1 MDNSD
6 RLIIAEFPVSVLQR
20 QTDGQTNRQTDNED
34 IPTII
39 MTKSTHLTTK
49 LVIR

>member
-1 MDNSD
+1 MDYSD

-20 QTDGQTNRQTDNED
+20 QTDKQTLKIYQY
-34 IPTII
+34 II

-49 LVIR
+49 KRNHEVC

>member
-20 QTDGQTNRQTDNED
+20 QTDRQTYIED
-34 IPTII
+34 ISEYYYYL
-39 MTKSTHLTTK
+39 KRCLYFLK
-49 LVIR
+49 